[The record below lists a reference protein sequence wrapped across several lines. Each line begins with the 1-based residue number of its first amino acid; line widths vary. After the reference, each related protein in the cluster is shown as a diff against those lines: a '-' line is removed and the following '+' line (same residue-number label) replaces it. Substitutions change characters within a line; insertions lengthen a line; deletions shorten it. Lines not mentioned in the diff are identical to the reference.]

1 MDLPEIKG
9 IAENALKAFN
19 ECKDMIEGVKAEQ
32 NTLKGKL
39 DAFDQKKFDN
49 IVADVSKA
57 VEAAEALKGK
67 QAALEQQQ
75 KQLETAFNRPG
86 AATSE
91 DKSKEVAEKRKKLFN
106 QFAKSRSA
114 NKEYFDEWLDTK
126 LTDEQERKA
135 LSVGSDPDGGYT
147 VMPESGGIIIGKI
160 FESSPIRQLASVIT
174 IGSDAWEVLTDND
187 EASSGWV
194 GETGNR
200 SETDTPTLG
209 KIVIPVHEIYAEP
222 RATQKI
228 IDDSVVDIEGW
239 LAGKVGDIFA
249 RKEAEA
255 FVVGNGVNKPRGL
268 MTYSAGTDVTL
279 GQIQQ
284 VNSQDATDYTY
295 AGLVSLQ
302 SSLKE
307 EYQSNA
313 TFLTKRAS
321 IANLMLIVDGN
332 GRPIFN
338 PMFDKNVG
346 LETSVM
352 GRPLRFANDVADV
365 GSNAAPTRS
374 LTARASAC
382 CAIHTPPNLT
392 SSSTRPSVWAAA
404 SSTSKRSRFRKS
416 HPNQQLR
423 GASAPHISLKGLNL
437 WHNAMDR
444 MTRRLCGRECLAR
457 STPTPPPLPTSS
469 TRWVTTR

>member
-1 MDLPEIKG
+1 MDLQEVKAA
-9 IAENALKAFN
+9 AENAAKAW
-19 ECKDMIEGVKAEQ
+19 EEAKTSLDGVK
-32 NTLKGKL
+32 KDISSMKPKL
-39 DAFDQKKFDN
+39 DAFDEAKFKKIGED
-49 IVADVSKA
+49 IDKA
-57 VEAAEALKGK
+57 VQATEALKGQ
-67 QAALEQQQ
+67 QAALEAQQ
-75 KQLETAFNRPG
+75 KALETAFNRPG
-86 AATSE
+86 APTSE
-91 DKSKEVAEKRKKLFN
+91 DKTKEVAEKRKKLFN

-114 NKEYFDEWLDTK
+114 NKEYFDEWLDAK

-160 FESSPIRQLASVIT
+160 YESSPIRQLATVTT
-174 IGSDAWEVLTDND
+174 IGTDAWEVLTDND

-194 GETGNR
+194 GETGTR
-200 SETDTPTLG
+200 SETDTPQLG

-239 LAGKVGDIFA
+239 LASKVADIFA

-255 FVVGNGVNKPRGL
+255 FVVGSGVNKPRGL
-268 MTYSAGTDVTL
+268 MTYTAGTDVTL

-284 VNSQDATDYTY
+284 VNSQDASDFTY
-295 AGLVSLQ
+295 GGLVSLQ

-307 EYQSNA
+307 EYQNNA

-321 IANLMLIVDGN
+321 IANLMLILDGN

-365 GSNAAPTRS
+365 GSNALAMAYGDFRRAYQIVDRQGVRVLRDPY
-374 LTARASAC
+374 TAKPYIKFYTTKRVGGGVVNFEAIKIQKIAS
-382 CAIHTPPNLT
+382 
-392 SSSTRPSVWAAA
+392 
-404 SSTSKRSRFRKS
+404 
-416 HPNQQLR
+416 
-423 GASAPHISLKGLNL
+423 
-437 WHNAMDR
+437 
-444 MTRRLCGRECLAR
+444 
-457 STPTPPPLPTSS
+457 
-469 TRWVTTR
+469 